1 MTANQ
6 RALTSPTFEVGE
18 FSPSPSP
25 SSLLPS
31 QHKTAPVSPLARF
44 LGCFP
49 ASQVLGWSPLV
60 PHAPSL
66 VPHAPSLGAAE
77 KMGAEA
83 RALPAGRQRSVLEAL
98 PRQI

>member
-66 VPHAPSLGAAE
+66 GAAE